1 MSEEKVAEGAPAEA
15 AEGEEKAKKGPN
27 KLLLPLIVLL
37 MTAAGGA
44 VGMMVVAPT
53 LVAREHKAAGLEAE
67 PAEGEGGGGEE
78 HGGGGEHGEG
88 GGEKGPMFK
97 IDNLIVNPAGSQ
109 GSRFLMVSV
118 AVETPDAKLEE
129 HLRAREAQIRDVVIA
144 MIETLTMDNLSQP
157 GIRDSLKTVLSD
169 TISTIA
175 GSKAKLRVFLPQFVI
190 Q

>member
-67 PAEGEGGGGEE
+67 PAEGGEGGEE

>member
-1 MSEEKVAEGAPAEA
+1 MSEEKVAEGASAEG
-15 AEGEEKAKKGPN
+15 AEGEAKAKKGPN
-27 KLLLPLIVLL
+27 KLLLPLVVTL

-53 LVAREHKAAGLEAE
+53 LVAREHKAAGLDAAA
-67 PAEGEGGGGEE
+67 PAEEGGGEE

-144 MIETLTMDNLSQP
+144 MLETQTMDNLSQP
-157 GIRDSLKTVLSD
+157 GIRDSLKAILSD
-169 TISTIA
+169 TITTIA